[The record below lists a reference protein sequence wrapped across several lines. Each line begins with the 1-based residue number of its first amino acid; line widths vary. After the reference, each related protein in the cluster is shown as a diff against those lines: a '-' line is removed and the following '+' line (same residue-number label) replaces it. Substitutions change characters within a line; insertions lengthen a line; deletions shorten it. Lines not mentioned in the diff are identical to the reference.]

1 MGAFSIWHWVV
12 VLAIVLLV
20 FGPGRLGNLGRD
32 LGKSIKEFKGAMND
46 KDITPDK
53 ISATLDTRGMP
64 DPDLLIRTSGEMRL
78 SNFLLWQAA
87 YAEFVFV
94 DANWPDFGRELL
106 EQAIAMYAG
115 RTRRFGGLTQ
125 RSSA

>member
-53 ISATLDTRGMP
+53 IDSQSTQASATVHQ
-64 DPDLLIRTSGEMRL
+64 SEK
-78 SNFLLWQAA
+78 SK
-87 YAEFVFV
+87 V
-94 DANWPDFGRELL
+94 
-106 EQAIAMYAG
+106 
-115 RTRRFGGLTQ
+115 
-125 RSSA
+125 

>member
-12 VLAIVLLV
+12 VLAIVLLL

-53 ISATLDTRGMP
+53 IDSQPTQASATVHQ
-64 DPDLLIRTSGEMRL
+64 SEK
-78 SNFLLWQAA
+78 SK
-87 YAEFVFV
+87 V
-94 DANWPDFGRELL
+94 
-106 EQAIAMYAG
+106 
-115 RTRRFGGLTQ
+115 
-125 RSSA
+125 